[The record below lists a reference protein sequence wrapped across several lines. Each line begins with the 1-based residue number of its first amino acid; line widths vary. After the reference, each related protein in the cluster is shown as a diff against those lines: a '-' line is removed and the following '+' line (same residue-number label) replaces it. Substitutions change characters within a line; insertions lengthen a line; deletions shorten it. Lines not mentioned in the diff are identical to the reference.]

1 MAAHRSPNPKDIAR
15 KNERAKRAGELR
27 AQGMTYRQIAAEIG
41 CSHRSVGDL
50 LGESKAL
57 ALAEMTEWGHTIRDM
72 EDARLLEIIESGWAM
87 VQDIAGRADKDG
99 TPVSYKA
106 AAALTTVLRASES
119 RRKLWGVDA
128 PTKIE
133 ATTHRVEL
141 PGPEKEAA
149 ILARLPPMP

>member
-1 MAAHRSPNPKDIAR
+1 MKKTANPKDTAR
-15 KNERAKRAGELR
+15 KLANAKKAGELR
-27 AQGMTYRQIAAEIG
+27 AQGLTYRQIAAELGIG
-41 CSHRSVGDL
+41 RSTVGDL

-57 ALAEMTEWGHTIRDM
+57 ALAEMTEHGHVIRDM
-72 EDARLLEIIESGWAM
+72 EDARLLEIIEAGWAM
-87 VQDIAGRADKDG
+87 VQDIAGRVDKDQ

-133 ATTHRVEL
+133 ATTTRVEL
-141 PGPEKEAA
+141 PDDDQAA
-149 ILARLPPMP
+149 EILAKLPPL